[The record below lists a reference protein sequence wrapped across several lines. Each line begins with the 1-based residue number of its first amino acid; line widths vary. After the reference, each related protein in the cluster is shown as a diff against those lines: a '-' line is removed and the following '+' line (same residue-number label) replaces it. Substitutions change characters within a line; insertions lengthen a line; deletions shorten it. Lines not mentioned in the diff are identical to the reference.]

1 MGKIKIKLLP
11 DGTIKMETEGIKGEK
26 CMDYARVLE
35 KLADA
40 KIYNLQKTE
49 EYYQKE
55 ILELEEVQEIKNIE
69 Y

>member
-1 MGKIKIKLLP
+1 
-11 DGTIKMETEGIKGEK
+11 METEGIKGEK